1 MTLEKAGIIA
11 VAIVLTLCASTVV
24 ADSAHINAFVTQT
37 RVAGDDAYG
46 GCMAALSK
54 SPKNMLP
61 ACKNTW
67 VTFSCDGTYTDPVRA
82 YRMLDQAQLSR
93 GFTKI
98 RAQHEIDR
106 TWMAQLAV
114 HVQELLDEQP
124 RLSSFGLSTTA
135 CRRPSSA
142 TIL

>member
-82 YRMLDQAQLSR
+82 YRMLDQAQLALATGMRVLVFVTDEKMHDGFCLASR
-93 GFTKI
+93 I
-98 RAQHEIDR
+98 SVASE
-106 TWMAQLAV
+106 
-114 HVQELLDEQP
+114 
-124 RLSSFGLSTTA
+124 
-135 CRRPSSA
+135 
-142 TIL
+142 